1 MTLREKTSE
10 LEERT
15 EFKKQHTYRGLI
27 FRDMKKHPVHVRA
40 SRGKGIAY
48 FEFEDNR
55 SLDAHIDEIP
65 PNGRSGNHRHTNE
78 AVIYI
83 VQGQGYSLIQKEDGP
98 QVRIDW
104 KEGDLFS
111 PPLNAWH
118 QHCNTDPERPARFLA
133 VTMVPLLNA
142 MGILKIEKADS

>member
-1 MTLREKTSE
+1 MTLRERTSE

-78 AVIYI
+78 AVISSFKGKVI
-83 VQGQGYSLIQKEDGP
+83 LSSRKKIARKFGSIGKRGIFFLRRSMPGISISTPTRSGQPGS
-98 QVRIDW
+98 
-104 KEGDLFS
+104 S
-111 PPLNAWH
+111 P
-118 QHCNTDPERPARFLA
+118 
-133 VTMVPLLNA
+133 
-142 MGILKIEKADS
+142 

>member
-1 MTLREKTSE
+1 VGVQEKISE

-15 EFKKQHTYRGLI
+15 EFKKKHTYRGLI
-27 FRDMKKHPVHVRA
+27 FRDLKKHPVHLRA

-65 PNGRSGNHRHTNE
+65 PKGHSTKHRHTND
-78 AVIYI
+78 AVVYI
-83 VQGQGYSLIQKEDGP
+83 VQGQGYSILQKEDGP
-98 QVRIDW
+98 EIRVDW

-111 PPLNAWH
+111 PPLYAWH
-118 QHCNTDPERPARFLA
+118 QHFNTDPEKPARFLA
-133 VTMVPLLNA
+133 VTMVPLMNA
-142 MGILKIEKADS
+142 MGLLKIEKAD